1 MILFSLAW
9 GTSHARCQKIANCL
23 SLPFHSIQE
32 GDVLYLAAGTPPRP
46 YFLLEEYGNMND
58 RSATALQA
66 LILIFFMDSF
76 ILVKLDQ
83 ESEKEL

>member
-1 MILFSLAW
+1 
-9 GTSHARCQKIANCL
+9 
-23 SLPFHSIQE
+23 
-32 GDVLYLAAGTPPRP
+32 LYLAAGTPPRP